1 MLGKRWAKICHKTVK
16 NKTKVFEKSKMI
28 IILVSFKNML
38 KYNKQSIYLY
48 KQLLYWDI
56 KKAVMF

>member
-28 IILVSFKNML
+28 IILVGFHFML
-38 KYNKQSIYLY
+38 KINKHNIRSYNQRK
-48 KQLLYWDI
+48 
-56 KKAVMF
+56 